1 MKKVIVVRTLL
12 SAIKIGII
20 AWGVSFIFSFS
31 YSEWS
36 FFIGLGLSVVIFF
49 FNSSGGALSK
59 ITTHQASESVWKIQK
74 DNELKANVGAYFYGS
89 LLYTIISL
97 IAMILIYF

>member
-1 MKKVIVVRTLL
+1 MKKVIVRTII
-12 SAIKIGII
+12 SAIIIGII
-20 AWGVSFIFSFS
+20 AWGASFIFSFS

-74 DNELKANVGAYFYGS
+74 DNELKANVGTVFYGS
-89 LLYTIISL
+89 VLFTVISL
-97 IAMILIYF
+97 IAMMIIYF